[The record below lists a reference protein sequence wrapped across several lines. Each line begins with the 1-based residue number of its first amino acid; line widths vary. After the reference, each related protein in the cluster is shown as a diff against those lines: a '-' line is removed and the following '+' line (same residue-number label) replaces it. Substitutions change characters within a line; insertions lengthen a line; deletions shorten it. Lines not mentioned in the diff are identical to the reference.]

1 MMVIRLGRG
10 MERKWGDVRL
20 EVGNTHTIVIKEEDS
35 NLIRDIINTNAL
47 ERNESSLWNRAYV
60 DLKELTVGIVTVL
73 QKSMN
78 E

>member
-1 MMVIRLGRG
+1 MMILVRIFFSCMMVIRLRRG

-47 ERNESSLWNRAYV
+47 ERNEDSL
-60 DLKELTVGIVTVL
+60 
-73 QKSMN
+73 
-78 E
+78 

>member
-47 ERNESSLWNRAYV
+47 ERNEDSLWNRVYV

>member
-1 MMVIRLGRG
+1 MMILVRIFFSCMMVIRLGRG

-47 ERNESSLWNRAYV
+47 ERNEDSL
-60 DLKELTVGIVTVL
+60 
-73 QKSMN
+73 
-78 E
+78 

>member
-60 DLKELTVGIVTVL
+60 DLKELTVGIMTVL

>member
-47 ERNESSLWNRAYV
+47 ERNEDSLWNRAYV
-60 DLKELTVGIVTVL
+60 DLKEFTVGIVTVL

>member
-47 ERNESSLWNRAYV
+47 ERNEDSLWNRAYV
-60 DLKELTVGIVTVL
+60 DLKEFTVGIVTVL
-73 QKSMN
+73 QQSMN
-78 E
+78 D

>member
-47 ERNESSLWNRAYV
+47 ERNEDSLWNRAYV
-60 DLKELTVGIVTVL
+60 DLKELAVGIVTVL